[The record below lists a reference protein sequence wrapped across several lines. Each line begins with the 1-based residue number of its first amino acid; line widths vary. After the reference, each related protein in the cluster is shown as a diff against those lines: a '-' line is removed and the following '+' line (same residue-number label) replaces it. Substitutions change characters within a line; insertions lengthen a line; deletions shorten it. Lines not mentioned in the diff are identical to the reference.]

1 MERWALSSGAL
12 SQSCGCRAELRTEAG
27 AGDAA
32 PPAPLPLMGRTRLPP
47 RGTGLAPRSLRCPRP
62 PRRGGRGNLGEVK
75 AASARL
81 RLRPRRSGH
90 WGIGSAGGDEE
101 MEPRCAGSRRGHGAG
116 GEGICSQDECGG
128 VGVTECPQTRAGPPA
143 AQPQRVPG
151 QPSKTNW
158 TSSSRAP
165 SGDGAGGVQSL
176 GGLWGDRDPLWGHGV
191 ARRQTL
197 PRAEYLREEPRA
209 EAQP

>member
-1 MERWALSSGAL
+1 
-12 SQSCGCRAELRTEAG
+12 
-27 AGDAA
+27 
-32 PPAPLPLMGRTRLPP
+32 MGRTRLPP

-128 VGVTECPQTRAGPPA
+128 VGVTECPPRPA
-143 AQPQRVPG
+143 LDRRLLS
-151 QPSKTNW
+151 PSVSQ
-158 TSSSRAP
+158 SSPVRRTGAP
-165 SGDGAGGVQSL
+165 RLVLHQEMVQSL

-191 ARRQTL
+191 ARGQTL